1 MIALKILF
9 IILSLSFGIKT
20 VFKISQEESIL
31 VALLGMGIF
40 TYILGLINLLEISI
54 YIITALSIISLVYT
68 IIKLKKKEIKLK
80 ELLTLP
86 TIIYSITILF
96 IYYIVKDIK
105 FMYYDEFMFWGT
117 NLKEM
122 INNSVLWANSQ
133 IDGIHLIYP
142 PFTAIIEYIFC
153 VVNGEFNEG
162 ICYFGIITLM
172 FTTLMPLF
180 KKEKY
185 TIKSFFK
192 IILTIIITYI
202 AIVLFMYNITNL
214 SVDCILGVIFAVL
227 MFYAYKVED
236 KKDYIILT
244 MLLISL
250 TLIKTNGILFS
261 GIVIIQL
268 FFNKIFILVKRKEKN
283 VKNILKELSIVG
295 ILLVTI
301 ITSYATW
308 KIYYTLNGKQIDDRH
323 DKNYTQNINI
333 SEFVNAIIQK
343 EEASNRNKKI
353 VRDFFCQIIQSKII
367 RRYEYN
373 TTICIFIIT
382 NVVFLIYI
390 ILSKSK
396 LKKLSNFISINI
408 GFILYMLTNLMV
420 FMFVF
425 QEYQGETLMG
435 FERYTQTYL
444 LAMALNI
451 IYFIGEETD
460 YKRIVLILV
469 MLLLMQNGLNDIML
483 DPRKNNRINSNEHNM
498 MQKKTRM
505 VIDIVNPIQK
515 VYIIDQKLDYGLEFV
530 KTRYYLSPIKTNLL
544 YEWNIGKSQEG
555 IYYKM
560 SITETELIEKLIQE
574 NYDYIYIINIKES
587 FFEDY
592 KNIISEQAKNEL
604 QTVLIRDED
613 DTYQDTKQGVL
624 LKLNTNNKMLE
635 TIMEK

>member
-1 MIALKILF
+1 
-9 IILSLSFGIKT
+9 
-20 VFKISQEESIL
+20 
-31 VALLGMGIF
+31 
-40 TYILGLINLLEISI
+40 
-54 YIITALSIISLVYT
+54 
-68 IIKLKKKEIKLK
+68 
-80 ELLTLP
+80 
-86 TIIYSITILF
+86 
-96 IYYIVKDIK
+96 
-105 FMYYDEFMFWGT
+105 
-117 NLKEM
+117 
-122 INNSVLWANSQ
+122 
-133 IDGIHLIYP
+133 
-142 PFTAIIEYIFC
+142 
-153 VVNGEFNEG
+153 
-162 ICYFGIITLM
+162 
-172 FTTLMPLF
+172 
-180 KKEKY
+180 
-185 TIKSFFK
+185 
-192 IILTIIITYI
+192 
-202 AIVLFMYNITNL
+202 
-214 SVDCILGVIFAVL
+214 
-227 MFYAYKVED
+227 
-236 KKDYIILT
+236 
-244 MLLISL
+244 
-250 TLIKTNGILFS
+250 
-261 GIVIIQL
+261 
-268 FFNKIFILVKRKEKN
+268 
-283 VKNILKELSIVG
+283 
-295 ILLVTI
+295 
-301 ITSYATW
+301 
-308 KIYYTLNGKQIDDRH
+308 
-323 DKNYTQNINI
+323 
-333 SEFVNAIIQK
+333 
-343 EEASNRNKKI
+343 
-353 VRDFFCQIIQSKII
+353 
-367 RRYEYN
+367 
-373 TTICIFIIT
+373 
-382 NVVFLIYI
+382 
-390 ILSKSK
+390 
-396 LKKLSNFISINI
+396 
-408 GFILYMLTNLMV
+408 MLTNLMV